1 MDDSILDTIKKMLGI
16 DPTVSA
22 FDTDIIS
29 LINSAFLSLNQ
40 LGIGPEDGYSI
51 SGKDE
56 TWANYIGDNEKLEAV
71 KSYIYLKV
79 KVIFDPP
86 SSSYVLQQYTQA
98 IQENEWRLCL
108 EGDMMADNEGS
119 DTNE

>member
-16 DPTVSA
+16 DPTVTA

-79 KVIFDPP
+79 KVTFDPP
-86 SSSYVLQQYTQA
+86 SSSYVLQQYTQT